1 MNVVSNIASCLHE
14 ECPAETNTSTA
25 LSHTLC
31 SICWLAIVHNF
42 MKKYQ
47 IFRAITKIQNIAK
60 NRLTAKIYGFSDY

>member
-1 MNVVSNIASCLHE
+1 MIVVSNIAVFHE

-42 MKKYQ
+42 MKKYRT
-47 IFRAITKIQNIAK
+47 FRAITKIQNIAK